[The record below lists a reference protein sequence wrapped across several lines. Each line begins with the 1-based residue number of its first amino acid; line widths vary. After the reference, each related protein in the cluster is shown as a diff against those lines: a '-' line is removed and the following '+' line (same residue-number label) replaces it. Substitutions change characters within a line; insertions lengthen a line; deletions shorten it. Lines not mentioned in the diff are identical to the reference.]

1 MARAVR
7 AYVHSKKHLILT
19 RDVVTKCSETR
30 VMIKSYVKLYG
41 PSLDK
46 GIDAMDE
53 LLSNFKKRFRNGKM
67 VSAIISFVDPS
78 IDFSTGKLIRDGKE
92 TLGRYDYVI
101 EWIEPPSIEQV
112 RDLIRH
118 IDQALEQTGCKY
130 TITTG

>member
-1 MARAVR
+1 
-7 AYVHSKKHLILT
+7 
-19 RDVVTKCSETR
+19 
-30 VMIKSYVKLYG
+30 MIKSYVKLYG
-41 PSLDK
+41 PSLDR
-46 GIDAMDE
+46 GIDAMDG
-53 LLSNFKKRFRNGKM
+53 LLSDFKKRFRSGKM

-78 IDFSTGKLIRDGKE
+78 IDFSTGKLIRDGME